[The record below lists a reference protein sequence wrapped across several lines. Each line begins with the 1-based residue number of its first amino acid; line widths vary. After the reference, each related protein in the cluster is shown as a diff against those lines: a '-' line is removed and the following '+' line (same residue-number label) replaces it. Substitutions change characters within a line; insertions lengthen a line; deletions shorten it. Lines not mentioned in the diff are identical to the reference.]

1 MVAFIESR
9 VTQSA
14 KNTPPEVSQGTSDLP
29 GSVLPLILK
38 EVVDLF
44 PPSAEITPESLLAL
58 LRKWG
63 KKAKMPGP
71 PTGKT
76 WTDVEVVE
84 ILDSAEGSQGPE
96 QGIPNIPKSQ
106 PLAARAIA
114 AALAAAQKR

>member
-1 MVAFIESR
+1 VIAFIESR
-9 VTQSA
+9 VTQTT
-14 KNTPPEVSQGTSDLP
+14 KNTPQEGGDNSASDLA
-29 GSVLPLILK
+29 GSVPTPILK

-63 KKAKMPGP
+63 KKAKPGP
-71 PTGKT
+71 VTGKPC
-76 WTDVEVVE
+76 TDVEVVG

-96 QGIPNIPKSQ
+96 QEMNISKSQ

-114 AALAAAQKR
+114 AAFAAAQKR